1 MIAAAFISIG
11 DSSADSKG
19 NLRARANF
27 LEKVAKRLV
36 SAQRPGKWR
45 RATSATGFRREPDP
59 LAKVLREWS
68 ASNHAGWSSAS
79 CRAARFYPCVSSG
92 NSYPEFAC

>member
-1 MIAAAFISIG
+1 MIAASLISIG

-19 NLRARANF
+19 QSEGERKF

-45 RATSATGFRREPDP
+45 RATSATGFRREPDR
-59 LAKVLREWS
+59 LAEVLRERF

-79 CRAARFYPCVSSG
+79 SRAAWLSLLVSCCETDS
-92 NSYPEFAC
+92 EFAR